1 MTVIRRIVAAAPFV
15 LRREGRL
22 MMEIGEEQ
30 AGPLASLLAAAGFTD
45 IEARRD
51 LVGRERYITGR
62 LSETSVLPTRRTC

>member
-1 MTVIRRIVAAAPFV
+1 MVVLRRIVASTPVV
-15 LRREGRL
+15 LRPQGRL

-62 LSETSVLPTRRTC
+62 LSETSTLQTRRTC